1 MNMRTKLIAS
11 FVVTVVVPLI
21 AMSLLSLSQTRSDG
35 MARFVNATQA
45 EMKQIENGFNLF
57 FEQVKSN
64 ADFLASAEVV
74 KNLTPDVSRYFDD
87 PRDMNPLAASQSEA
101 AIFRLYESF
110 GKTHPELLFVYLGT
124 EEGGFIQYPTEALGN
139 YDPRK
144 RPWYQMA
151 LQQSGKTVI
160 TSPYQGVT
168 GQAMVSV
175 AKTIKNPQGKLVGVQ
190 SLDVTLGTLTDIVGN
205 IKIGKTGYLILI
217 DGSGTVLADP
227 KNADNNFKP
236 LTSLTSP
243 IYTALKQHQN
253 ENAFSVDNNGTMLE
267 ATSYFSESLNW
278 RFVAVIEQQEVLEST
293 YTMSKLIL
301 LIAVI
306 MIALFVGVGI
316 FLANRIV
323 YPIEKVSDGLKEIAS
338 GEGDLSKRLQV
349 IGNDEVA
356 QLAKWFNQFLETI
369 NNLVKEI
376 NQKSEVLN
384 HAAQTS
390 GSQIEEIKRTSHE
403 QEESSEQAA
412 HGTAQLAN
420 VASQVSDDC
429 QLAAN
434 DIDEAEKSAMQGNQV
449 IQQAVKEVN
458 ALNVSLNE
466 SAEAMTVLEK
476 ESENI
481 TKILDVIRGIAEQT
495 NLLALNAAIEAARAG
510 EQGRGFA
517 VVADEVRTLAKRSHE
532 STEEI
537 DKVLTNLIEQ
547 TRQVSSK
554 MASSV
559 DYSSRAIEQ
568 AEQAHGAFDSIAGLV
583 KQVKVLISQINH
595 ATNEQSDAVVDVD
608 RDIQGVS
615 NSVKEIAHSADTLAE
630 GASQLVVLSNELR
643 NLVERFR
650 VN

>member
-45 EMKQIENGFNLF
+45 EMQQIENGFNLF
-57 FEQVKSN
+57 FEQVKHN

-74 KNLTPDVSRYFDD
+74 KNLTPDINRYQGD
-87 PRDMNPLAASQSEA
+87 PRDMAPLSASQAEA
-101 AIFRLYESF
+101 DIFKLYQSF

-151 LQQSGKTVI
+151 QQQAGKTVI
-160 TSPYQGVT
+160 TAPYQGVT

-175 AKTIKNPQGKLVGVQ
+175 AKTIINPQGKMVGVQ
-190 SLDVTLGTLTDIVGN
+190 SLDVTLGTLTDIVSN

-227 KNADNNFKP
+227 NNAENNFKP
-236 LTSLTSP
+236 LNELNTP
-243 IYTALKQHQN
+243 IYQSLKKN
-253 ENAFSVDNNGTMLE
+253 LNNSAFSVDNDGTMLE
-267 ATSYFSESLNW
+267 ATNYFSKSLNW

-301 LIAVI
+301 LIAIV

-369 NNLVKEI
+369 NTLVKEI
-376 NQKSEVLN
+376 NHKSETLN
-384 HAAQTS
+384 EAAQTS
-390 GSQIEEIKRTSHE
+390 GHQIDEIKRTSHE
-403 QEESSEQAA
+403 QEASSEQAA

-434 DIDEAEKSAMQGNQV
+434 DIDAAEQSALQGNKV

-458 ALNVSLNE
+458 ALNVSLTE
-466 SAEAMTVLEK
+466 SASAMTVLEK

-517 VVADEVRTLAKRSHE
+517 VVADEVRTLAKRSHD

-568 AEQAHGAFDSIAGLV
+568 AEQAHGAFDSIASLV

-595 ATNEQSDAVVDVD
+595 ATNEQSDAVMEVD

-615 NSVKEIAHSADTLAE
+615 NSVKEIANSADTLAD
-630 GASQLVVLSNELR
+630 GASQLVELSNELR
-643 NLVERFR
+643 NLVDRFR
-650 VN
+650 VK